1 MAAAGR
7 KSASRAQATLPS
19 LTSTTLKWTVFVN
32 LADDVS
38 PLDANS
44 TINLRARFQPSGNL
58 SPGSQTVT
66 VGTGDGGVEQQIGP
80 TAVPEPASLA
90 LLGSGL
96 LAMASRVRKR
106 LKNRS

>member
-1 MAAAGR
+1 MKGLTGNGGYESLPILGATFPGTGSPWNISYDNVNNGVCNNGGGGQEVCLE
-7 KSASRAQATLPS
+7 SASATLPS

-58 SPGSQTVT
+58 SPGSQTVS
-66 VGTGDGGVEQQIGP
+66 GP
-80 TAVPEPASLA
+80 
-90 LLGSGL
+90 G
-96 LAMASRVRKR
+96 
-106 LKNRS
+106 